1 MTITRRPGL
10 PHVVTLTVGLAL
22 GWGLSGGRPL
32 PLRAGG
38 GDRFDESILVSGP
51 TSIQYNEGS
60 KVQVAQDGL
69 YYLDYRTGK
78 LLATVP
84 TFRKTIGAAR
94 MIETFAERDLVAD
107 FKIDLESGPRPH
119 FLMTTGSMAT
129 GSANAYGDGGAPL
142 FIFESTTRQ
151 VAVYRLQ
158 QNSIGTITR
167 VSLELL
173 EVHPFGKPAA
183 AR

>member
-1 MTITRRPGL
+1 MTIARRPGL
-10 PHVVTLTVGLAL
+10 PHVVTLAVGLAL
-22 GWGLSGGRPL
+22 GWGLSGARPL

-38 GDRFDESILVSGP
+38 GDRFDESILTAGP
-51 TSIQYNEGS
+51 TTIQYNEGS

-78 LLATVP
+78 LIATVP

-129 GSANAYGDGGAPL
+129 GSSNAYGEGGAPL
-142 FIFESTTRQ
+142 FVFESTTRQ

-158 QNSIGTITR
+158 QNSIGTVTR
-167 VSLELL
+167 VSLELQ

-183 AR
+183 TR